1 MYGIVTQ
8 AGGHIE
14 VESEPG
20 CGTAV
25 LIYLPRVAEALE
37 SDPAGPGEAQKPH
50 RSETILLVEDD
61 DDVRAMTREALE
73 SQGYTVLA
81 ASRGHEALEILKR
94 HAGPVHLV
102 VTDVVM
108 PHMNGGELA
117 QRLRAACRGIRV
129 LFISGYTDDPAV
141 RRDVLDAGAPF
152 LQKPFDLEALARK
165 VREVLDAPLGDTEHL
180 PQGLR

>member
-1 MYGIVTQ
+1 M
-8 AGGHIE
+8 
-14 VESEPG
+14 
-20 CGTAV
+20 
-25 LIYLPRVAEALE
+25 
-37 SDPAGPGEAQKPH
+37 
-50 RSETILLVEDD
+50 EDD
-61 DDVRAMTREALE
+61 DDVRGMTREALE

-180 PQGLR
+180 PQGLG

>member
-1 MYGIVTQ
+1 
-8 AGGHIE
+8 
-14 VESEPG
+14 
-20 CGTAV
+20 
-25 LIYLPRVAEALE
+25 
-37 SDPAGPGEAQKPH
+37 
-50 RSETILLVEDD
+50 
-61 DDVRAMTREALE
+61 MTREALE

-117 QRLRAACRGIRV
+117 QRLRAACREIRV

-165 VREVLDAPLGDTEHL
+165 VREVLDASLGDTEHL

>member
-1 MYGIVTQ
+1 MYG
-8 AGGHIE
+8 ADGG
-14 VESEPG
+14 
-20 CGTAV
+20 
-25 LIYLPRVAEALE
+25 PR
-37 SDPAGPGEAQKPH
+37 PH

-61 DDVRAMTREALE
+61 DDVRGMTREALE

-129 LFISGYTDDPAV
+129 LFISGYTDDSVLRHGVTDSELEFLSKPYRPNELADKV
-141 RRDVLDAGAPF
+141 RQVLDKRCIASGA
-152 LQKPFDLEALARK
+152 K
-165 VREVLDAPLGDTEHL
+165 
-180 PQGLR
+180 